1 MAKFSEETFNSWR
14 MPPSASEQ
22 DKLDNSLRLVR
33 EALREDPVLSKKSIE
48 VFAQGSYANDTNVR
62 LNSDIDVNV
71 RLNDAIFTRVPD
83 GETSEDYGYTDST
96 YTFAT
101 FKAQVQNALIQK
113 FGIGNITRNDK
124 CITVKESP
132 TRVVTDVVP
141 TFKYNRH
148 DSKTSL
154 SVGARF
160 ISDKG
165 NAIICY
171 PLQHIENGKTK
182 NARTQKRF
190 KRVTRLYRR
199 IRYKM
204 IDDKVAVSDNIT
216 SFLLECL
223 VWNVPDHI
231 FNNYDTWTE
240 RLRQSIIYLYQ
251 NTGEDSKC
259 NTWGEV
265 SELLYLFRDS
275 RKWSRVDVNN
285 YLVQMWNYLG
295 F

>member
-1 MAKFSEETFNSWR
+1 MPRFTEETFNNWR
-14 MPPSASEQ
+14 MPPSTSEQ

-33 EALREDPVLSKKSIE
+33 EAIREDPVLSKKSIE
-48 VFAQGSYANDTNVR
+48 IFAQGSYANDTNVR

-71 RLNDAIFTRVPD
+71 RLSDTVFTHVPN
-83 GETSEDYGYTDST
+83 GETSEDYGYKDSS
-96 YTFAT
+96 YSFAT
-101 FKAQVQNALIQK
+101 FKSEVQSALIRK
-113 FGIGNITRNDK
+113 FGVGNITRNDK

-148 DSKTSL
+148 DSRTTL
-154 SVGARF
+154 HVGAKF
-160 ISDKG
+160 ITDKG
-165 NAIICY
+165 IPVICY
-171 PLQHIENGKTK
+171 PLQHIENGKAK

-223 VWNVPDHI
+223 VWNVPDRI
-231 FNNYDTWTE
+231 FNNDDTWTE
-240 RLRQSIIYLYQ
+240 RLRQSIIYLFE
-251 NTGEDSKC
+251 NTKEDSQC
-259 NTWGEV
+259 SDWGEV
-265 SELLYLFRDS
+265 SELLYLFS
-275 RKWSRVDVNN
+275 GNRKWSRADVNK
-285 YLVQMWNYLG
+285 YLVQMWNYLQ